1 MGKYAQDICRHRFR
15 WIFAQ
20 FGWQAQINTRH
31 KYKTL
36 NHAPVYILQFANLGG
51 LKQVTSDVDLLHK
64 SIWLIL
70 LMSMDWP
77 TDCQLKCQ
85 ISIWAMLPRD
95 RHQVGRFRFGSWYL
109 CCLFF
114 LLHRCT
120 NTQMAVDDN
129 LIGFSSLTL
138 PTTSTDKANLVQ
150 FFALGPTFHVMMT
163 IIIKYFITYSI
174 IITDKASHS
183 IHSIYGTIF
192 LQRVLIFMPI
202 WCS

>member
-150 FFALGPTFHVMMT
+150 LFCTWSHLSCCDDDNHKVFHNILHPHHRQSKSNSFDLQNNFFL
-163 IIIKYFITYSI
+163 KKS
-174 IITDKASHS
+174 
-183 IHSIYGTIF
+183 
-192 LQRVLIFMPI
+192 
-202 WCS
+202 